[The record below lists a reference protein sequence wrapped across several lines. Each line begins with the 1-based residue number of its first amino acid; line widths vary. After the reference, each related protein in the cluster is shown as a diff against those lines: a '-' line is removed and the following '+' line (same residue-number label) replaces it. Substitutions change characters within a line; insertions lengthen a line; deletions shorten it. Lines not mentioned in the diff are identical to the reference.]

1 MIGTKFNMTPAP
13 SNMAGTASVKS
24 VIYKQVTVE
33 PTLKLIEKELKPD
46 CNLNDEVLVY
56 AIFRVEVS
64 GNYSISNQ
72 LCIIQDGAGVG
83 IECNYLQ
90 YGICEKVDGDCSYE
104 NCFNSVIINSNVH
117 FGYAMSQNLSTV
129 LYLDS
134 TKEYQC
140 WVNLGSED
148 NAGFTYSKQHS
159 KLRIYKL

>member
-33 PTLKLIEKELKPD
+33 PTLKLIEKDLKPD
-46 CNLNDEVLVY
+46 CNLDDEVLVY